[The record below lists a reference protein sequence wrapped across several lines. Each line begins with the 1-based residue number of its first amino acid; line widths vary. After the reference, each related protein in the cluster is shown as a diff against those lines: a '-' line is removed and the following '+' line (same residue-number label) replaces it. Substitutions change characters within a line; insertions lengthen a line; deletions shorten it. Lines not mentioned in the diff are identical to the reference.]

1 MHILFLTDNFPP
13 ESNAPANRTYDHA
26 VEWIA
31 AGHQVTVIT
40 CAPNFPDGRVF
51 KGYQNKL
58 RQEEILDG
66 ITVIRVWTFMTANQG
81 LFLRT
86 LDFLS
91 YMVSSFFAGLGV
103 KRPDVVVGTSP
114 QFFTACSAYLL
125 AKLKRK
131 PYVFEVRDIWPES
144 IISVGMVGGNI
155 LAKILTPVSRF
166 LYLRASKIVV
176 VTNASKE
183 ILVDVGVARDK
194 ITVVRNGSSQA
205 RFQPRSS
212 DPQLVKSLELRDRFV
227 IGYVGT
233 HGMAHKLETILTA
246 ARLAIEDKALKHV
259 VFLFVGSGAELT
271 RLQRLSK
278 KLSNVVIVGQVNREE
293 ITRYWSVVDL
303 ALTHLRDTPLFRSVI
318 PSKIFEA
325 MAMGVPILHGVKGES
340 AEIITSFN
348 AGLTFYPENPDDL
361 LSVAKKII
369 YDEKMRD
376 ALRRGAIEA
385 SKCFN
390 RKVQAKVM
398 LECLLEVHG
407 VDAH

>member
-31 AGHQVTVIT
+31 AGHKVTVIT

-91 YMVSSFFAGLGV
+91 YMISSFFAGLGV
-103 KRPDVVVGTSP
+103 KRPDVIVGTSP

-125 AKLKRK
+125 AKLKRR

-144 IISVGMVGGNI
+144 IISVGMLGGNI
-155 LAKILTPVSRF
+155 LAKILMPVSKF

-183 ILVDVGVARDK
+183 ILVDVGVSRDK
-194 ITVVRNGSSQA
+194 ISVVRNGATQA
-205 RFQPRSS
+205 RFQPTPS
-212 DPQLVKSLELRDRFV
+212 DSPA
-227 IGYVGT
+227 G
-233 HGMAHKLETILTA
+233 
-246 ARLAIEDKALKHV
+246 
-259 VFLFVGSGAELT
+259 
-271 RLQRLSK
+271 
-278 KLSNVVIVGQVNREE
+278 
-293 ITRYWSVVDL
+293 
-303 ALTHLRDTPLFRSVI
+303 
-318 PSKIFEA
+318 KIFK
-325 MAMGVPILHGVKGES
+325 VKGKICYWVYRHARHGS
-340 AEIITSFN
+340 QTRDYFDRSTS
-348 AGLTFYPENPDDL
+348 G
-361 LSVAKKII
+361 
-369 YDEKMRD
+369 
-376 ALRRGAIEA
+376 G
-385 SKCFN
+385 
-390 RKVQAKVM
+390 
-398 LECLLEVHG
+398 
-407 VDAH
+407 